1 MYVTFPAPQRNE
13 LWVADIDGGNKLRL
27 ATGVSLATGNWA
39 SDNFHLA
46 FYELGTGTGGKAYIL
61 GADGSGLRQL
71 PWTRPIDS
79 LVGSPDQKSVY
90 VTDRESIS
98 FLASRSRFFQADL
111 IAALSCSSLSFWS
124 SVSADTRS
132 VFCVSPLRERVV
144 DFPQKRLDSLVVAI
158 AANELESY
166 FEKDA
171 RYQERLRL
179 LSGPND
185 TDGKV
190 RLIADFLRRNTRA
203 RDDSTRT
210 VTYSDLNRV
219 LRRHGFELRNPS
231 GNYINVMRIEP
242 AKPGRFLGIGARPER
257 AIFLAQIGF
266 PGWKDQVHKAALKR
280 VREATNLTSQDGCDT
295 KVFFEDAEPIA
306 VLISEYAEPL
316 KRLANK

>member
-1 MYVTFPAPQRNE
+1 MEFLHPAVEEEYKRWKNIVGPEDQFQSDYTIGLHDVLAAHFLMIDYFAEKNYGIGGVGPKSLDLLHSALSRQFTALGGIRKWNGLYE
-13 LWVADIDGGNKLRL
+13 VAATLMFGLIMNHPFHDANKRTALL
-27 ATGVSLATGNWA
+27 ATLSL
-39 SDNFHLA
+39 L
-46 FYELGTGTGGKAYIL
+46 
-61 GADGSGLRQL
+61 
-71 PWTRPIDS
+71 
-79 LVGSPDQKSVY
+79 
-90 VTDRESIS
+90 
-98 FLASRSRFFQADL
+98 SRKR
-111 IAALSCSSLSFWS
+111 
-124 SVSADTRS
+124 
-132 VFCVSPLRERVV
+132 RVV
-144 DFPQKRLDSLVVAI
+144 DLPQKRLDSLVVAI
-158 AANELESY
+158 AANGLERY

-171 RYQERLRL
+171 RYQERLRS

-190 RLIADFLRRNTRA
+190 RIIADFLRRNTRA
-203 RDDSTRT
+203 RDDSART

-219 LRRHGFELRNPS
+219 LRRHGYELRNPN

-242 AKPGRFLGIGARPER
+242 GKPGRFLGIGAKPER

-295 KVFFEDAEPIA
+295 KVFFEDAEPLA

>member
-1 MYVTFPAPQRNE
+1 MEFLHPTVEEEYKRWKSIVGSEDQFQSDDTIGLHDVLAAHF
-13 LWVADIDGGNKLRL
+13 LMIDYFAEKNYGIGGVGPRSLDLLHSALSRQFTAFGGIRKWNGLYEISATLMFGLIMNHPFHDANKRTALL
-27 ATGVSLATGNWA
+27 ATLSL
-39 SDNFHLA
+39 L
-46 FYELGTGTGGKAYIL
+46 
-61 GADGSGLRQL
+61 
-71 PWTRPIDS
+71 
-79 LVGSPDQKSVY
+79 
-90 VTDRESIS
+90 
-98 FLASRSRFFQADL
+98 SRKR
-111 IAALSCSSLSFWS
+111 
-124 SVSADTRS
+124 
-132 VFCVSPLRERVV
+132 RVV
-144 DFPQKRLDSLVVAI
+144 DLPQKRLDSLVVAI
-158 AANELESY
+158 AANQLERY

-171 RYQERLRL
+171 RYQERLQL

-219 LRRHGFELRNPS
+219 LRRHGYELRSPS
-231 GNYINVMRIEP
+231 GNYINVMRIEA

-295 KVFFEDAEPIA
+295 KVFFEDAEPLA
-306 VLISEYAEPL
+306 VLISEYVEPL